1 MNYRKFNTLK
11 NRARI
16 DAALRS
22 PVGRA
27 IAMREVHLEMTSIGL
42 RCMLVDDATEQR
54 GLLSSLA
61 FMLGIGAEVAAVV
74 DVDCDNRA
82 GLHQAL
88 AEVVDM
94 ACHGCL
100 WRASWGAQFQTA
112 LEISGDLM
120 LANSKLALM
129 LLPGA
134 RELADDVAAGRIR
147 PDAIEPLVLPDAY
160 IGVETC

>member
-1 MNYRKFNTLK
+1 MNYQEFNTLK
-11 NRARI
+11 DRARI

-27 IAMREVHLEMTSIGL
+27 IALREVRAEMTSVGL
-42 RCMLVDDATEQR
+42 RCLLVDDGSEQR
-54 GLLSSLA
+54 GLLASLA

-74 DVDCDNRA
+74 DVDGDNRA
-82 GLHQAL
+82 GLHQSL

-94 ACHGCL
+94 ACDGCL
-100 WRASWGAQFQTA
+100 WRSSWGTQLQTA

-120 LANSKLALM
+120 LANSKLAVM

-134 RELADDVAAGRIR
+134 RGLADDVAAGRIR
-147 PDAIEPLVLPDAY
+147 PDAIEPLVLPAAY
-160 IGVETC
+160 AEAETC